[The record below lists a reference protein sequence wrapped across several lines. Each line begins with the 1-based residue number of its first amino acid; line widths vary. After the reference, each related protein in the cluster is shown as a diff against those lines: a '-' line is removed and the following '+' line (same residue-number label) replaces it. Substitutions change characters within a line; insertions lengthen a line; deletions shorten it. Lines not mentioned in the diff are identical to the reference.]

1 MAFKRAS
8 NYVTEL
14 SNFEK
19 REETSLTFS
28 KLAAIAES
36 RFLSNF
42 FHSQKRFQKYTP
54 SNLPEVSG
62 RFLAGDSLVVGTSGE
77 ALVNTLEYSFSEK
90 MKTQFQRN

>member
-1 MAFKRAS
+1 MS
-8 NYVTEL
+8 LNSPTL
-14 SNFEK
+14 K
-19 REETSLTFS
+19 REETSLTFFKIS
-28 KLAAIAES
+28 CYSRES
-36 RFLSNF
+36 LFESNF